1 MSGKVVH
8 FEIPADDVGRA
19 RGFYQEVFGWALTE
33 IPGMNYTMV
42 QTTPSDENGMPS
54 DPGAINGGMFERT
67 GDFANF
73 KAPNI
78 IIDVPDVDEALASVQ
93 KAGGTVLVPKMPVG
107 EMGFCGYFTDPEG
120 NVLGV
125 WQNA

>member
-8 FEIPADDVGRA
+8 FEIPADDIDRA
-19 RGFYQEVFGWALTE
+19 RLFYRDVFGWALTE
-33 IPGMNYTMV
+33 VPGMDYTMV
-42 QTTPSDENGMPS
+42 VTTPSDDSGTPRE
-54 DPGAINGGMFERT
+54 PGAINGGMFART
-67 GDFANF
+67 GDFARF
-73 KAPNI
+73 TAPNI
-78 IIDVPDVDEALASVQ
+78 VIDVADVDAALATVQ

-125 WQNA
+125 WQGA